1 MVPPCMSSIWVLIL
15 WAPPRVILHVV
26 VPLPLVEF
34 LGQSLGMGYL
44 ILDFSL
50 ELFSGLLEQLTTL
63 FHHVDFFSI
72 LRV

>member
-1 MVPPCMSSIWVLIL
+1 MVPPCMSSIWVL
-15 WAPPRVILHVV
+15 ILHVV

-50 ELFSGLLEQLTTL
+50 ELFSGLLE
-63 FHHVDFFSI
+63 
-72 LRV
+72 

>member
-1 MVPPCMSSIWVLIL
+1 MVPPCMSSIWVL
-15 WAPPRVILHVV
+15 ILHVV

-63 FHHVDFFSI
+63 FHHVDFSSI